1 MENHWS
7 KSSFLQSEPCTWRV
21 SRSGESFRTSST
33 HPLHWQVEDVEDV
46 VDDDILLVEEDDD
59 LLDDEEDLD
68 ELLEDEFEIDD
79 LDEEE
84 LDEDEEDTDNL

>member
-46 VDDDILLVEEDDD
+46 EDGNEEGGGLTARFDYRYLLLKDLMNPKSAGPFILDAHSLCTGSSV
-59 LLDDEEDLD
+59 
-68 ELLEDEFEIDD
+68 
-79 LDEEE
+79 
-84 LDEDEEDTDNL
+84 

>member
-46 VDDDILLVEEDDD
+46 ENGNEDGGLTARFDYRYLLLKAFMKPKSAVPFLFDAHS
-59 LLDDEEDLD
+59 
-68 ELLEDEFEIDD
+68 FWIGSSV
-79 LDEEE
+79 
-84 LDEDEEDTDNL
+84 